1 MNTQYDL
8 KTDAGLKEFARAIA
22 SLLTLWDTPR
32 KWAPAYDE
40 PEAYDRP
47 VYIKSTDGLEVR
59 ITFKQREGKIR
70 FSGYL
75 GKLTDY
81 MHRGSN
87 AEVVPAIMVS
97 ATRSAFDIAK
107 DVNRRL
113 IPQYRALKQT
123 LLQRHRERMDEL
135 EDAHEFA
142 ESLVAAS
149 LGYAELLQGKDR
161 IPDYDRDSQQLYLN
175 RRITDELGHGVYF
188 TARVSTYKT
197 RSVYIDRLEVPPD
210 LMPEFM
216 GLLGRYIQR
225 KEKEAQGAAK

>member
-22 SLLTLWDTPR
+22 SLLSLWDTPR

-47 VYIKSTDGLEVR
+47 AYIKSSDGLEVR
-59 ITFKQREGKIR
+59 IVFKQREGKIR

-75 GKLTDY
+75 GRLTDY

-87 AEVVPAIMVS
+87 AEVIPAIMVS

-113 IPQYRALKQT
+113 IPQYRSLRQA
-123 LLQRHRERMDEL
+123 LLQRHRERMDQL

-149 LGYAELLQGKDR
+149 LGYAELLDGKDR
-161 IPDYDRDSQQLYLN
+161 IPDYDRDSTQLYLN
-175 RRITDELGHGVYF
+175 RRTAEELGHGVYLV
-188 TARVSTYKT
+188 ARVSTYKS
-197 RSVYIDRLEVPPD
+197 RSVYIDRFEVPPD
-210 LMPEFM
+210 LMPDLM
-216 GLLGRYIQR
+216 GLLGRYIQQ
-225 KEKEAQGAAK
+225 KENGARAA